1 MVGVLVVGFVCAHIR
16 KSGERRRPRV
26 IIKVRLMQG
35 SSYGGCTGQGF
46 GSGCTTLNFLFVW
59 LPSVKVYCQLSNN
72 IAKGVDYQS
81 FFVTLH
87 SYLG

>member
-1 MVGVLVVGFVCAHIR
+1 MEVAQVKDLGVVVQ
-16 KSGERRRPRV
+16 
-26 IIKVRLMQG
+26 L
-35 SSYGGCTGQGF
+35 
-46 GSGCTTLNFLFVW
+46 LNFLFVW